1 MQLLSKSKIISEMN
15 KWGSQKHPFLF
26 IIDFKGENGFL
37 IPHQEIHHS
46 SILISFPNFV
56 HQPETIQNND
66 FTNFE
71 LKPNPISKE
80 IYLTQFEKVQEE
92 IKYGNSYLLNLT
104 FATPIG
110 KNLPLSS
117 IYHQAKASYKL
128 LIENQFLC
136 YSPETF
142 IKIQQDKIFSYPM
155 KGTIDASISD
165 AETQLLNNKKELY
178 EHFTIVDLIRNDL
191 AIVSTQVV
199 VTKFRYCEKIV
210 TQKGAILQTSSEIAG
225 QLTSD
230 WNQKLGDI
238 IFSLLPAGSISGA
251 PKIKTMEIITEYELT
266 DRGFYTGIAGYF
278 DGQSLDSCVM
288 IRFIH
293 QDEEGN
299 CYYHSGGGITSLSQG
314 NEEYHE
320 LISKIY
326 VPVS

>member
-1 MQLLSKSKIISEMN
+1 MQLLPKSQIISEMN
-15 KWGSQKHPFLF
+15 KWGAQKHPFLF
-26 IIDFKGENGFL
+26 IIDFKGEHGFL
-37 IPHQEIHHS
+37 IPIEDLPDS
-46 SILISFPNFV
+46 SVFISFPNFEY
-56 HQPETIQNND
+56 QPLSNLNAD

-71 LKPNPISKE
+71 LKFHPISQEK
-80 IYLTQFEKVQEE
+80 YLTVFEKVQEE
-92 IKYGNSYLLNLT
+92 IKFGNSYLLNLT

-110 KNLPLSS
+110 QNLPLKS

-155 KGTIDASISD
+155 KGTIDAFIPD

-191 AIVSTQVV
+191 AIVATQVE

-210 TQKGAILQTSSEIAG
+210 TQKGAIIQSSSEITG
-225 QLTSD
+225 QLTPD

-251 PKIKTMEIITEYELT
+251 PKIKTMEIITENELNE
-266 DRGFYTGIAGYF
+266 RGFYTGIAGYF

-293 QDEEGN
+293 QDEAGN
-299 CYYHSGGGITSLSQG
+299 CFYHSGGGITSLSQG